1 MLAIKID
8 NPEIESRFKEYAK
21 QQKKAIEDVVS
32 EAMKLFLDT
41 HKKDDEIVYT
51 KKDPMQHIRKIEY
64 EDDGEDLSDVKPYN
78 HIEDS
83 AKYTHDLRRE
93 RTK

>member
-8 NPEIESRFKEYAK
+8 NPEIENKFKEYAK

-41 HKKDDEIVYT
+41 HKQDNEIVYT
-51 KKDPMQHIRKIEY
+51 KKDPMQHIQKIAY
-64 EDDGEDLSDVKPYN
+64 KDDGEDLSDVKPYK
-78 HIEDS
+78 HIENS
-83 AKYTHDLRRE
+83 ALYIHNLRRD
-93 RTK
+93 

>member
-8 NPEIESRFKEYAK
+8 NPEMENKFKEYAK
-21 QQKKAIEDVVS
+21 QQKRAIEDVVS

-41 HKKDDEIVYT
+41 HKQDNKIVYI
-51 KKDPMQHIRKIEY
+51 KKDPMQYIQKVEY
-64 EDDGEDLSDVKPYN
+64 EDDGEDLNDVKPYS

-83 AKYTHDLRRE
+83 AQYMHNLRRE
-93 RTK
+93 RAK